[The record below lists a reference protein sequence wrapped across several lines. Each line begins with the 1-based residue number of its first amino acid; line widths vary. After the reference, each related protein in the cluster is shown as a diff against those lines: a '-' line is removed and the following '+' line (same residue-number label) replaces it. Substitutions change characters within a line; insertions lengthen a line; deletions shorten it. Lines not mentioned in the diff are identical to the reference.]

1 MHKINIKR
9 IYDKPFKT
17 DGVRI
22 LVDRL
27 WPRGISKDKAKL
39 DFWEKEIAP
48 SSELRVWFGHKPER
62 FEEFAKKYREELTLH
77 LDKIKKIKKVLNS
90 HNITL
95 LYAAKDTKNNQAIIL
110 KDFIENI
117 NLERRGFEPL
127 TPTLPVSCATNCA
140 NAPEYKK

>member
-39 DFWEKEIAP
+39 DFWEKEFAP

-117 NLERRGFEPL
+117 KSG
-127 TPTLPVSCATNCA
+127 A
-140 NAPEYKK
+140 